1 MTDMENGERGPGSP
15 RHRIGEK
22 ILAAADKLVTP
33 RRDGLAPDGRKP
45 WTRRHPVLSRA
56 ILIVGVLAVAVA
68 FAIALAS
75 GSLSPQSAGAQTITY
90 IVSGDP
96 ANVTYGPAG
105 SSLNATCPC
114 R

>member
-33 RRDGLAPDGRKP
+33 RRGGLAPGGREP

-90 IVSGDP
+90 LVSGDP
-96 ANVTYGPAG
+96 ANVTNGPAG
-105 SSLNATCPC
+105 SSLKATCPC